1 LNQYFASLESMELK
15 PMNKSFRSACVIA
28 LVFSV
33 ATVVFAQRPRTTTPQ
48 DATENSTT
56 IPGPPAAPA
65 SVKAKYEGGVFGY
78 NKTMEG
84 TVNFDDANSRFI
96 FKDKTGK
103 EILFI
108 PYQSLTGAFGDTHKV
123 QPAAATVAQN
133 VPSLYALPA
142 KFIKTKVQYLT
153 LQYNDPDSKVAG
165 AASFKLD
172 NKDILDS
179 VLFTLANKA
188 GLTRRGEVFVRKKDQ
203 DNP

>member
-1 LNQYFASLESMELK
+1 
-15 PMNKSFRSACVIA
+15 MNRIFRSTCVIT

-33 ATVVFAQRPRTTTPQ
+33 AAVVLAQRPRTTTTQQ
-48 DATENSTT
+48 DRTEDSTT
-56 IPGPPAAPA
+56 IAGPPAAPA

-84 TVNFDDANSRFI
+84 TVNFDDISSRFV
-96 FKDKTGK
+96 FRDKTGR

-108 PYQSLTGAFGDTHKV
+108 PYQSLTGAYGDTHKV

-133 VPSLYALPA
+133 VPSIYALPA
-142 KFIKTKVQYLT
+142 KLIKTKVQYLT

-165 AASFKLD
+165 NASFKLD
-172 NKDILDS
+172 NKDMLDS
-179 VLFTLANKA
+179 VLVTLANKS

-203 DNP
+203 NNP